1 MLKEQLESAATPEP
15 LSDDDLHID
24 PDLYQELCS
33 GAFDDQ
39 NLVSPGW
46 GSVPFGFLDQVDRA
60 WTQN

>member
-1 MLKEQLESAATPEP
+1 MLRGREDDLQMLKEQLESAATPEP

-39 NLVSPGW
+39 NLVRPM
-46 GSVPFGFLDQVDRA
+46 VDPLP
-60 WTQN
+60 WDS

>member
-39 NLVSPGW
+39 NLVRPM
-46 GSVPFGFLDQVDRA
+46 VDPLP
-60 WTQN
+60 WDS

>member
-1 MLKEQLESAATPEP
+1 MLKEQLESAGTPEP

-39 NLVSPGW
+39 NLVSPGGGDGGVSSSLIPW
-46 GSVPFGFLDQVDRA
+46 SG
-60 WTQN
+60 